1 MVARLCDAALDN
13 CALVAQPL
21 LGPTQH
27 RGQLRQVVSALVAQ
41 FDALEVVP
49 DALVRIEL
57 GGVSRQLLEMQAA
70 RRAPAQEVLHG
81 LAAVD
86 RRRGAHF

>member
-1 MVARLCDAALDN
+1 LARRSTVVNAARSWQHWL
-13 CALVAQPL
+13 
-21 LGPTQH
+21 PT
-27 RGQLRQVVSALVAQ
+27 LVAQ

-57 GGVSRQLLEMQAA
+57 GGVSGQLLEMQAA

-86 RRRGAHF
+86 RRPIPDDQQLAAHLA